1 MSFRL
6 VIFAIVSLTSACSQS
21 VPKKAPNCAVP
32 PSYFMIYGAPSSGGP
47 IQIVPE
53 HNTIVVLRRGD
64 GRLNMH
70 DRDVVEWNGIGI
82 PFTTLDFYLGEVA
95 KMTPQPT
102 TVLDFPKGAPC
113 NMVKL
118 VRDLM
123 EKHLAC
129 SKSNFACAQG
139 FYGGSKP
146 TP

>member
-6 VIFAIVSLTSACSQS
+6 VIFAIVSLTGACNQS
-21 VPKKAPNCAVP
+21 MPKQAPNCAVP
-32 PSYFMIYGAPSSGGP
+32 PSYFRSYGAPGDP
-47 IQIVPE
+47 IPFVPE
-53 HNTIVVLRRGD
+53 HNIIAVLRD
-64 GRLNMH
+64 GEGHVNLH
-70 DRDVVEWNGIGI
+70 DRDVVDWNSIGI
-82 PFTTLDFYLGEVA
+82 PLTTLEFYLGEVA
-95 KMTPQPT
+95 KMNPQPI

-113 NMVKL
+113 DTVKQ

-129 SKSNFACAQG
+129 SKSRFACAQG